1 MSKIIIIDRKAEK
14 ALEDLLEAVHDLY
27 EDNLKLIV
35 ELSIKAP
42 PPIDKLFSKLINL
55 NAAERQIISL
65 EHQKFFPSRPGG
77 I

>member
-42 PPIDKLFSKLINL
+42 PPIDQLFSKLINM
-55 NAAERQIISL
+55 NAAEQQIIASACD
-65 EHQKFFPSRPGG
+65 KFFPSRQGG